1 MAAKAIENIVTV
13 SDPSHPLVTVETG
26 SALWYLYA
34 HSPVEAVR
42 VAAVSVCL
50 RNALGTRSR

>member
-13 SDPSHPLVTVETG
+13 SGPSHPLVTVETG
-26 SALWYLYA
+26 SALWYLYT

-50 RNALGTRSR
+50 RNTLT

>member
-13 SDPSHPLVTVETG
+13 SGPSHPLVTVETG
-26 SALWYLYA
+26 SALWYLYT

-42 VAAVSVCL
+42 VAAVSVCW
-50 RNALGTRSR
+50 RNTLT

>member
-13 SDPSHPLVTVETG
+13 SGPSHPLVNVETG
-26 SALWYLYA
+26 SALWYLYT

-42 VAAVSVCL
+42 VAAVSVGL
-50 RNALGTRSR
+50 RNTLI